1 MKMENTRII
10 KVKNP
15 DGEWSKCS
23 ICGAPIKHI
32 YILADSVDIPEN
44 HFGVECAKH
53 FGISKKE
60 IKTANSRRKIYDWK
74 FERGQIEFSEKDY
87 LMGFVK

>member
-1 MKMENTRII
+1 MENTKVI

-32 YILADSVDIPEN
+32 YRLADCAETPEN

-53 FGISKKE
+53 FGVTPKE
-60 IKTANSRRKIYDWK
+60 IKTANARRKIYDWK
-74 FERGQIEFSEKDY
+74 LERGQIEFSEMDY
-87 LMGFVK
+87 LTGVVR